1 LKTTSI
7 VLAVLLQSLSLNAR
21 ADEYFIGG
29 DIAPIVSWAEK
40 CTLAVFGCSWS
51 DNTYGYGV
59 RVGRWMREG
68 DAGISGIGWE
78 LGYDDLG
85 DISGS
90 TTYCTGSGN
99 ILFCSPA
106 QTVDWKHEA
115 RAVHA
120 AALIGKRDTPF
131 ARIGIHRTTTKST
144 GAYLSPGG
152 TFSNQASGLGL
163 FLGAGFN
170 YPATRQLSLSAA
182 VDVFFYVKVTDP
194 TNPSSTT
201 NANPLKISVGL
212 NYTF

>member
-1 LKTTSI
+1 LKTASTL
-7 VLAVLLQSLSLNAR
+7 LAVLLQSLSLNAR

-40 CTLAVFGCSWS
+40 CTLLVFGCTWS
-51 DNTYGYGV
+51 DNTHGYGV
-59 RVGRWMREG
+59 RVGRWMQEG

-85 DISGS
+85 NISGS
-90 TTYCTGSGN
+90 TTYCTGSG

-115 RAVHA
+115 KAVHA

-144 GAYLSPGG
+144 GTYAVGGG

-170 YPATRQLSLSAA
+170 YPATRVLSLSAA
-182 VDVFFYVKVTDP
+182 VDAFLYVKVTDP
-194 TNPSSTT
+194 TNPASTT
-201 NANPLKISVGL
+201 NANPLRISIGL

>member
-1 LKTTSI
+1 MKTASI
-7 VLAVLLQSLSLNAR
+7 VFAVLLQSLSLNAR

-40 CTLAVFGCSWS
+40 CTLLVFGCSWS
-51 DNTYGYGV
+51 DNTTGYSV
-59 RVGRWMREG
+59 RVGRWMQEG
-68 DAGISGIGWE
+68 GAEISEIGWE

-90 TTYCTGSGN
+90 TTYCTGPGN
-99 ILFCSPA
+99 ILFCPGD
-106 QTVDWKHEA
+106 TVNWKHEA
-115 RAVHA
+115 KAMHA

-144 GAYLSPGG
+144 GTYVSTGAP
-152 TFSNQASGLGL
+152 FSGQASGLGV

-170 YPATRQLSLSAA
+170 YPATQHLSLSAA
-182 VDVFFYVKVTDP
+182 ADVFFFVKVTDP
-194 TNPSSTT
+194 ANPSSTT